1 MDSKASFTPPSLLL
15 CTIGLSLA
23 TFMQVLDTTIANVAL
38 PTISGNLGVSS
49 EQGTWVITSFAV
61 SNAIALPLTGWLSR
75 RFGEVKLFLWA
86 TMLFVLASFLCGI
99 STSMPELVGFR
110 VVQGLVAGP
119 LYPMTQTL
127 LIAVYPPAKRGM
139 ALALL
144 AMVTVVA
151 PIAGPILG
159 GWITDSYSW
168 PWIFFINIPI
178 GLFACVVVRQQLA
191 KRPVHLSRQPMDYVG
206 LITLI
211 IGVGALQVVLD
222 KGNDLDWFESSFI
235 IIGSVISAVA
245 LTAFVIWELTDEHPV
260 VNLRLFAFRNF
271 RIGTMVLVGGYAGF
285 FGINLILPQWL
296 QTQMGYTAT
305 WAGLAVAPIGIL
317 PVLMSPFVGKYAHKF
332 DLRLLA
338 GLAFVAI
345 GTSCFMRAGFN
356 NQVDFQHVALVQLFM
371 GAGVALFF
379 MPTLSILLSDLPPQ
393 QIADGSGLATFL
405 RTLGGSFAAS
415 LTTWIWIRRA
425 DQHHAYLTESISTY
439 DPVTR
444 HALEQ
449 MGGNTPQAYA
459 RMEQM
464 VNSQAY
470 MLSTVDY
477 FTLMGWIFAGLVLL
491 VWLAKPPFTAKAGP
505 AAGGGHLDRR
515 RYPPISAWLLR
526 KIERRQVE
534 TLLVH
539 LQCPALRIPIPQH
552 DAPRCQVADLQR
564 MDCRPV
570 GMAVDQGRDTV
581 LQHHPRHLVR
591 RDIDDI
597 VGLHAG
603 LRAAFVAQLAGQL
616 VPRA

>member
-1 MDSKASFTPPSLLL
+1 MSSQASFTPPSLLL
-15 CTIGLSLA
+15 ATIGLSLA

-75 RFGEVKLFLWA
+75 RFGEVKLFMWA
-86 TMLFVLASFLCGI
+86 TLLFVLASFMCGI
-99 STSMPELVGFR
+99 STSMPELVAFR
-110 VVQGLVAGP
+110 VIQGLVAGP

-168 PWIFFINIPI
+168 PWIFFINVPI
-178 GLFACVVVRQQLA
+178 GIFATFIVRQQL
-191 KRPVHLSRQPMDYVG
+191 KERPVHTSRQPMDYVG

-222 KGNDLDWFESSFI
+222 KGNDLDWFESNFI
-235 IIGSVISAVA
+235 IIGTAISVVA
-245 LTAFVIWELTDEHPV
+245 LAAFIIWELTDEHPV
-260 VNLRLFAFRNF
+260 VNLRLFAYRNF
-271 RIGTMVLVGGYAGF
+271 RVGTMVLVGGYAGF

-296 QTQMGYTAT
+296 QTQMGYTPT
-305 WAGLAVAPIGIL
+305 WAGLATAPLGVL

-332 DLRLLA
+332 DLRVLA
-338 GLAFVAI
+338 GLAFLAI
-345 GTSCFMRAGFN
+345 GASCYMRAGFN
-356 NQVDFQHVALVQLFM
+356 REVDFEHIALVQLFM

-379 MPTLSILLSDLPPQ
+379 MPTLSILLSDLPPA

-425 DQHHAYLTESISTY
+425 DQHHAYLTESITPY
-439 DPVTR
+439 EPATR

-449 MGGNTPQAYA
+449 LGGAGPRSYA
-459 RMEQM
+459 QLEQV
-464 VNSQAY
+464 VNAQAY

-477 FTLMGWIFAGLVLL
+477 FMLMTWVFAGLIVL
-491 VWLAKPPFTAKAGP
+491 VWFAKPPFTAKAGP
-505 AAGGGHLDRR
+505 PAAGH
-515 RYPPISAWLLR
+515 
-526 KIERRQVE
+526 
-534 TLLVH
+534 
-539 LQCPALRIPIPQH
+539 
-552 DAPRCQVADLQR
+552 
-564 MDCRPV
+564 
-570 GMAVDQGRDTV
+570 
-581 LQHHPRHLVR
+581 
-591 RDIDDI
+591 
-597 VGLHAG
+597 
-603 LRAAFVAQLAGQL
+603 
-616 VPRA
+616 